1 MLYNLLTGRGVFA
14 SKAFQ
19 SGNFI
24 LQYRG
29 RLTEEFVD
37 NCYSYE
43 FKFKGKT
50 FL

>member
-1 MLYNLLTGRGVFA
+1 MLYNLFSGRGVFA

-19 SGNFI
+19 KGDFI

-29 RLTEEFVD
+29 RLTEDYVD
-37 NCYSYE
+37 NSYSYE